1 MQKML
6 LIGMLFIAQGL
17 PFSKDALCY
26 GDSIAVGYC
35 RGMQG
40 YQKGGSNPKQVL
52 SYLSYEVDK
61 FYGKDIVVSTGV
73 SNNRKDFKSI
83 ENQFALLHVSG
94 AKSVTILGAANG
106 RYDAENVR
114 ILKLCDIYGFK
125 CLGGFTPSSDKV
137 HPRTYKR
144 YE

>member
-1 MQKML
+1 VHKML
-6 LIGMLFIAQGL
+6 LIGMLLIVQGL
-17 PFSKDALCY
+17 PFNKDALCY

-40 YQKGGSNPKQVL
+40 YQKGGSNPRQVL
-52 SYLSYEVDK
+52 SYLKHDVNK

-73 SNNRKDFKSI
+73 SNNRKDFASI
-83 ENQFALLHVSG
+83 ESQFALLHTSG
-94 AKSVTILGAANG
+94 ARSITILGPAKG
-106 RYDAENVR
+106 RYDTENVR
-114 ILKLCDIYGFK
+114 ILRLCDIYGFK
-125 CLGGFTPSSDKV
+125 CLGAFTPSSDKV